1 MAAQISIKKGGMSI
15 VTVLVSYGVAV
26 AAGALAKAVGVD
38 IPADSQT
45 QITVAITA
53 GLTGLITGGLNW
65 LKHKKDAKPVT
76 LPKV

>member
-1 MAAQISIKKGGMSI
+1 MAVKISVKKGGISLI
-15 VTVLVSYGVAV
+15 TVLVSYAVAV
-26 AAGALAKAVGVD
+26 GAGALAKAVGVD

-53 GLTGLITGGLNW
+53 GLSGLITGGLNW